1 MVQFYDLMSIV
12 GRSVAVYMFILV
24 AIRLTGKKEL
34 SQLTTSDIV
43 LILLISNAVQNAM
56 VGADTSLLGGLCAAT
71 VLFLLNL
78 LFKRLLFKYPG
89 FRNLVNQKPEVL
101 IHNGKLEFATL
112 SRLQI
117 TDDELKEAMREHGID
132 FYKDVKWAILEMD
145 GNISIISGEG
155 NLKQS
160 SYKRKRKHKHL
171 DVN

>member
-1 MVQFYDLMSIV
+1 MEIYNLVAII
-12 GRSVAVYMFILV
+12 GRSVAVYIFILV

-56 VGADTSLLGGLCAAT
+56 VGPEPSLIGGLCAAA

-89 FRNLVNQKPEVL
+89 FRTLVNQKPEVL

-112 SRLQI
+112 SKLQI
-117 TDDELKEAMREHGID
+117 TDDELKEAMREHGVD
-132 FYKDVKWAILEMD
+132 LYKDVKWAILEMD

-155 NLKQS
+155 HLKQS
-160 SYKRKRKHKHL
+160 SYKRKRKHKDL
-171 DVN
+171 NLN

>member
-1 MVQFYDLMSIV
+1 MIQFYELMSIV
-12 GRSVAVYMFILV
+12 GRSVAVYIFILV

-56 VGADTSLLGGLCAAT
+56 VGPDTSLLGGLCAAG

-78 LFKRLLFKYPG
+78 LFKWLLFRYPG
-89 FRNLVNQKPEVL
+89 FRTLVNQKPEVL

-117 TDDELKEAMREHGID
+117 TDDELKEAMREHGVD
-132 FYKDVKWAILEMD
+132 LYKDVKWAILEMD

-155 NLKQS
+155 HLKQS
-160 SYKRKRKHKHL
+160 TYKRKRKHKHL
-171 DVN
+171 NVN

>member
-1 MVQFYDLMSIV
+1 MMQFYELMAIV
-12 GRSVAVYMFILV
+12 GRSVAVYIFILV

-56 VGADTSLLGGLCAAT
+56 VGPDTSLLGGLCAAA

-78 LFKRLLFKYPG
+78 LFKWLLFRYPG
-89 FRNLVNQKPEVL
+89 FRTLVNQKPEVL
-101 IHNGKLEFATL
+101 IHNGKLEFTTL

-132 FYKDVKWAILEMD
+132 LYKDVKWAILEMD
-145 GNISIISGEG
+145 GNISIISGEAH
-155 NLKQS
+155 LKQS

-171 DVN
+171 NVN

>member
-1 MVQFYDLMSIV
+1 MEIYNLVAII
-12 GRSVAVYMFILV
+12 GRSVAVYIFILI

-56 VGADTSLLGGLCAAT
+56 VGPDTSLIGGLCAAA

-78 LFKRLLFKYPG
+78 LFKRLLFRYPG
-89 FRNLVNQKPEVL
+89 FRTLVNQKPEVL

-112 SRLQI
+112 SKLQI
-117 TDDELKEAMREHGID
+117 TDDELKEAMREHGVD
-132 FYKDVKWAILEMD
+132 LYKDVKWAILEMD

-155 NLKQS
+155 HLQQS
-160 SYKRKRKHKHL
+160 SYKRKRKHKDL
-171 DVN
+171 NLN

>member
-1 MVQFYDLMSIV
+1 MMQFYELMAIV
-12 GRSVAVYMFILV
+12 GRSVAVYIFILV

-56 VGADTSLLGGLCAAT
+56 VGPDTSLLGGLCAAA

-78 LFKRLLFKYPG
+78 LFKWLLFRYPR
-89 FRNLVNQKPEVL
+89 FRTLVNQKPEVL
-101 IHNGKLEFATL
+101 IHNGKLEFTTL

-132 FYKDVKWAILEMD
+132 LYKDVKWAILEMD
-145 GNISIISGEG
+145 GNISIISGEAH
-155 NLKQS
+155 LKQS

-171 DVN
+171 NVN

>member
-1 MVQFYDLMSIV
+1 MEIYNLVAII
-12 GRSVAVYMFILV
+12 GRSVAVYIFILV

-56 VGADTSLLGGLCAAT
+56 VGPDTSLIGGLCAAA

-78 LFKRLLFKYPG
+78 LFKRLLFRYPG
-89 FRNLVNQKPEVL
+89 FRTLVNQKPEVL

-112 SRLQI
+112 SKLQI
-117 TDDELKEAMREHGID
+117 TDDELKEAMREHGVD
-132 FYKDVKWAILEMD
+132 LYKDVKWAILEMD

-155 NLKQS
+155 HLKQS
-160 SYKRKRKHKHL
+160 SYKRKRKHKDL
-171 DVN
+171 NLN